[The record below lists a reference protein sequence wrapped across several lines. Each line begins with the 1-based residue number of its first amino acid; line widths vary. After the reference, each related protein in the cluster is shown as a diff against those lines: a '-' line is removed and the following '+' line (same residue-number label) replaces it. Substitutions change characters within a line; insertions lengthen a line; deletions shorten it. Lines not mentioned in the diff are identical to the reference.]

1 MVLRPFLPV
10 LTLNSKSSS
19 TLFPFGFFLFGKCC
33 CTNLEWSGATGWLFS
48 RCSSLGWSKVGTFWH
63 TCSRW
68 PLLFYCPPKLLVFS
82 WVKENVTK
90 SWSELFRTQYRNETQ
105 LSVSFWTACCKN
117 RDLITPV
124 GWWTPTGIATCPF
137 SWHCRFCQK
146 NFFVSNIDVW
156 KWRNWLVAGWA
167 KSVWDTDCHFCTFL
181 NTLEA
186 GFVQTYSLVS
196 SVL

>member
-1 MVLRPFLPV
+1 MVRC
-10 LTLNSKSSS
+10 NWIRNRK
-19 TLFPFGFFLFGKCC
+19 
-33 CTNLEWSGATGWLFS
+33 WLFS

-82 WVKENVTK
+82 WVKENMTK

-146 NFFVSNIDVW
+146 NFFCIKYWCVEV
-156 KWRNWLVAGWA
+156 KELVGGWLSQECLRYWLSFLHIFEYFGGWL
-167 KSVWDTDCHFCTFL
+167 CTNLFSGFL
-181 NTLEA
+181 CVVNN
-186 GFVQTYSLVS
+186 
-196 SVL
+196 